1 MQERSMA
8 SEQAIRN
15 VESKMTEI
23 KNANHE
29 MDSLPSSLKYIGAA
43 VGAVLLSVLAVV
55 IQAVF
60 SFLAVIIGVIIAILV
75 PIIVVVTIISTLI
88 GIIASLMSST
98 PVIAGGGERIVQIA
112 LQEENNP
119 SGAKYWRYV
128 MGSQFV
134 NGDVTPWWACFVS
147 WCANEAGLIDSG
159 IVPKAAAVRAYHR
172 YYAERGRFHYASEG
186 YTPQPGDFIV
196 FGADTHIGIVQYV
209 ENGRVV
215 TIEGNT
221 TDAVH
226 SRSYA
231 LNSSYVTGYCNP
243 EYPAGTTIEIPE
255 GMGTTHTY
263 MGWRTITSPSSRQY
277 QLREQSG
284 EHYDSE
290 GFGIIDGRYVI
301 ACTTLYGQVGDYI
314 DFYRE
319 NGDVLHCVIGDI
331 KNQNDAGCNQ
341 YGHQNGRCVVE
352 FVVQYSTWYPSH
364 ANPGTPSCK
373 PEWNSR
379 VVRAVNLGYN
389 YLQ

>member
-1 MQERSMA
+1 
-8 SEQAIRN
+8 
-15 VESKMTEI
+15 MTEI

-55 IQAVF
+55 VQAVF

-134 NGDVTPWWACFVS
+134 NGDVTPWCACFVS

-221 TDAVH
+221 SDAVH

-243 EYPAGTTIEIPE
+243 EYPAGTTIEIPAVSYTHLTLP
-255 GMGTTHTY
+255 TT
-263 MGWRTITSPSSRQY
+263 
-277 QLREQSG
+277 
-284 EHYDSE
+284 
-290 GFGIIDGRYVI
+290 
-301 ACTTLYGQVGDYI
+301 
-314 DFYRE
+314 
-319 NGDVLHCVIGDI
+319 
-331 KNQNDAGCNQ
+331 
-341 YGHQNGRCVVE
+341 
-352 FVVQYSTWYPSH
+352 
-364 ANPGTPSCK
+364 
-373 PEWNSR
+373 
-379 VVRAVNLGYN
+379 
-389 YLQ
+389 